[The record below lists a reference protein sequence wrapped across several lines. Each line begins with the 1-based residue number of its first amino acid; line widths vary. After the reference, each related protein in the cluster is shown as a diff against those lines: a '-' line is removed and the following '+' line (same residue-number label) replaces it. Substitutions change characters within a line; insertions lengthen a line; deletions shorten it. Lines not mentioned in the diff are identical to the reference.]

1 MPQFPW
7 AEQQDHPEALFSFG
21 RGRSFSG
28 IRVHAVFRVAAAARR
43 GQTEAAAVS
52 SNGMTETPLGSEG
65 ESVWARLLC
74 HSFRRC
80 TRPTVIS
87 HCHAGPTNAS
97 SPFFHLP
104 PQLARSPPP
113 PNARDKLTVETGS
126 CYNTIACRFVLIPCV
141 ASDRGTNSTL
151 PRGFCSCISAVR
163 RPFPPPLPRPVVK
176 R

>member
-1 MPQFPW
+1 VGFPFWQGFMPQLPW

-74 HSFRRC
+74 RC
-80 TRPTVIS
+80 RALYHKTRVLGT
-87 HCHAGPTNAS
+87 G
-97 SPFFHLP
+97 
-104 PQLARSPPP
+104 
-113 PNARDKLTVETGS
+113 DKLPAGRLLFQRPRSLIATSIFFFMRKSTRAAPIQVQRKYAPYDTYSQLQGRDVQNTS
-126 CYNTIACRFVLIPCV
+126 RSTTIASRIMSLV
-141 ASDRGTNSTL
+141 DW
-151 PRGFCSCISAVR
+151 
-163 RPFPPPLPRPVVK
+163 
-176 R
+176 